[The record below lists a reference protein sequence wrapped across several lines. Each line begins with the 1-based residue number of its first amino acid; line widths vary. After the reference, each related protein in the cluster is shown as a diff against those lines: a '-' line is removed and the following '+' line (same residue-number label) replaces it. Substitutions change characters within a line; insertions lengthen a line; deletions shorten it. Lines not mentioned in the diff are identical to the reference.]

1 MRAAMFLY
9 NKTDPKLESSLVFV
23 FFCFF
28 FPKAMASRVATG
40 LN

>member
-23 FFCFF
+23 FVFV